1 VSRRVNLHLAEEFAQ
16 QIEAQKPRSLA
27 LSAFCALLIE
37 EGLTGGLSY
46 PRTVSVREP
55 QLGNPQA
62 HSSTSNTEASDESSK
77 LASINFEISSP
88 SLLGDGIGKGVQREG
103 KRKAKPSSPENTLKA
118 FSATVEDVPSNLREA
133 ADELLDFWAN
143 KSGKVTERAWTLL
156 LGQAEKIRADY
167 NGGMKVLKEEL
178 QRAAGYGQQGLD
190 YSRWLA
196 YGKPRFNTP
205 AQAKT
210 VDWEAVDHVSFFK

>member
-1 VSRRVNLHLAEEFAQ
+1 MSRRVNLHLAEEFAQ

-37 EGLTGGLSY
+37 EGLTGGVSY

-55 QLGNPQA
+55 Q
-62 HSSTSNTEASDESSK
+62 EASDESSK
-77 LASINFEISSP
+77 LASIDFEISSP
-88 SLLGDGIGKGVQREG
+88 LSLGDGIGKGVQREG

-156 LGQAEKIRADY
+156 LGQAEKIRADH

-210 VDWEAVDHVSFFK
+210 VDWDAVDHVSFFK